1 MGSIIN
7 GDNIFVKTI
16 EQVKKE
22 EMYLGLFI
30 NQMLMSTYKLGMF
43 LLIKMNIAMSDDAEF
58 VVDT

>member
-30 NQMLMSTYKLGMF
+30 NQMLISTYKLGMF